1 MHFTSAN
8 RRVHAVV
15 QQLMSEGAD
24 SGALANILLA
34 YALSLEFDARGS
46 DHVAEHLK
54 RLSERFDAGRGKTF
68 NEIAGVRA
76 ETADTNR
83 NAVLRS
89 PTESHSRAA

>member
-15 QQLMSEGAD
+15 QQLMNEGAD

-76 ETADTNR
+76 ETA
-83 NAVLRS
+83 AVDRGGMSAS
-89 PTESHSRAA
+89 PSARHSRAA